1 MRKYLKYILAVF
13 LCAALAACGTT
24 DSNEE
29 AETSEKSL
37 SIVATIFPA
46 YDWVREI
53 LGGNPGN
60 VQLTFLLDS
69 GTDMHSYQPTAADMV
84 KIAECD
90 LFVYTGGESDSWTA
104 DAIRESVNP
113 DLTPLSLMDVLS
125 DYVREEEIIE
135 GMETE
140 EEEEEEEEETEYDEH
155 VWLSLS
161 RAEKA
166 VETIA
171 GVIAEKD
178 PENAQTYRDNAEA
191 YIQKLEDLDDQYR
204 ECVNNSEVRT
214 LVFADRFPFRYLTD
228 DYGIQYYAAFAG
240 CSAETEA
247 SFETIRF
254 LASKIN
260 ELDLTH
266 IMTIENNDEKI
277 ARTVFES
284 TGKKDM
290 TILHLDS
297 MQSTDARAVSSGTT
311 YLSVMRDNLAV
322 LQEALSSERN

>member
-1 MRKYLKYILAVF
+1 MRKFLKYILAVF

-24 DSNEE
+24 DSKEE

-37 SIVATIFPA
+37 SIVATIFSA

-125 DYVREEEIIE
+125 DSVREEEIIE
-135 GMETE
+135 GMQAE
-140 EEEEEEEEETEYDEH
+140 EEEEEAEYDEH

-178 PENAQTYRDNAEA
+178 PENAQTYRDNADA
-191 YIQKLEDLDDQYR
+191 YIQKLEDLDNQYR

-254 LASKIN
+254 LASKMD
-260 ELDLTH
+260 ELDLTRV
-266 IMTIENNDEKI
+266 MTIENSDEKI
-277 ARTVFES
+277 ARTVIES
-284 TGKKDM
+284 TEKKDM
-290 TILHLDS
+290 KILHLDS
-297 MQSTDARAVSSGTT
+297 MQSTDAKAVSAGAT
-311 YLSVMRDNLAV
+311 YLSLMRDNLAV

>member
-1 MRKYLKYILAVF
+1 MRKFLKYILAVF

-24 DSNEE
+24 DSKEE

-125 DYVREEEIIE
+125 DSVREEEIIE
-135 GMETE
+135 GMQAE
-140 EEEEEEEEETEYDEH
+140 EEEEEAEYDEH

-178 PENAQTYRDNAEA
+178 PENAQTYRDNADA
-191 YIQKLEDLDDQYR
+191 YIQKLEDLDNQYR

-254 LASKIN
+254 LASKMD
-260 ELDLTH
+260 ELDLTRV
-266 IMTIENNDEKI
+266 MTIENSDEKI
-277 ARTVFES
+277 ARTVIES
-284 TGKKDM
+284 TEKKDM
-290 TILHLDS
+290 KILHLDS
-297 MQSTDARAVSSGTT
+297 MQSTDAKAVSAGAT
-311 YLSVMRDNLAV
+311 YLSLMRDNLAV

>member
-1 MRKYLKYILAVF
+1 MRKFLKYILAVF

-24 DSNEE
+24 DSKEE

-125 DYVREEEIIE
+125 DSVREEEIIE
-135 GMETE
+135 GMQAE
-140 EEEEEEEEETEYDEH
+140 EEEEEAEYDEH

-178 PENAQTYRDNAEA
+178 PENAQTYRDNADA
-191 YIQKLEDLDDQYR
+191 YIQKLEDLDNQYR

-254 LASKIN
+254 LASKMD
-260 ELDLTH
+260 ELDLTRV
-266 IMTIENNDEKI
+266 MTIENSDEKI
-277 ARTVFES
+277 ARTVIES
-284 TGKKDM
+284 TEKKDM
-290 TILHLDS
+290 KILHLDS
-297 MQSTDARAVSSGTT
+297 MQSTDAKAVSAGAT
-311 YLSVMRDNLAV
+311 YLSLMQDNLAV

>member
-1 MRKYLKYILAVF
+1 MRKFLKYILAVF

-24 DSNEE
+24 DSKEE

-90 LFVYTGGESDSWTA
+90 LFVYTGGESDSWTT

-125 DYVREEEIIE
+125 DSVREEEIIE
-135 GMETE
+135 GMQVE
-140 EEEEEEEEETEYDEH
+140 EEEEEAEYDEH

-178 PENAQTYRDNAEA
+178 PENAQTYRDNADA
-191 YIQKLEDLDDQYR
+191 YIQKLEDLDNQYR
-204 ECVNNSEVRT
+204 KCVNNSEVRT

-254 LASKIN
+254 LASKMD

-266 IMTIENNDEKI
+266 IMTIENSDEKI
-277 ARTVFES
+277 ARTVIEN
-284 TGKKDM
+284 TEKKDM
-290 TILHLDS
+290 KILHLDS
-297 MQSTDARAVSSGTT
+297 MQSTDARAVSAGAT
-311 YLSVMRDNLAV
+311 YLSLMRDNLAV

>member
-1 MRKYLKYILAVF
+1 MRKFLKYILAVF

-24 DSNEE
+24 DSKEE

-125 DYVREEEIIE
+125 DSVREEEIIE
-135 GMETE
+135 GMQAE
-140 EEEEEEEEETEYDEH
+140 EEEEEAEYDEH

-178 PENAQTYRDNAEA
+178 PENAQTYRDNADA
-191 YIQKLEDLDDQYR
+191 YIQKLEDLDNQYR
-204 ECVNNSEVRT
+204 KCVNNSEVRT

-254 LASKIN
+254 LASKMD
-260 ELDLTH
+260 ELDLTRV
-266 IMTIENNDEKI
+266 MTIENSDEKI
-277 ARTVFES
+277 ARTVIEN
-284 TGKKDM
+284 TEKKDM
-290 TILHLDS
+290 KILHLDS
-297 MQSTDARAVSSGTT
+297 MQSTDAKAVSAGAT
-311 YLSVMRDNLAV
+311 YLSLMRDNLAV

>member
-1 MRKYLKYILAVF
+1 MRKFLKYILTVF
-13 LCAALAACGTT
+13 LCAALAACSTT
-24 DSNEE
+24 DSKEE

-84 KIAECD
+84 NIAECD

-125 DYVREEEIIE
+125 DSVREEEIIE
-135 GMETE
+135 GMQAE
-140 EEEEEEEEETEYDEH
+140 EEEEEAEYDEH

-178 PENAQTYRDNAEA
+178 PENAQTYRDNADS
-191 YIQKLEDLDDQYR
+191 YIQKLEDLDEQYR

-254 LASKIN
+254 LASKMD
-260 ELDLTH
+260 ELDLTRV
-266 IMTIENNDEKI
+266 MTIENSDEKI
-277 ARTVFES
+277 ARTVIES
-284 TGKKDM
+284 TEKKDM
-290 TILHLDS
+290 KILHLDS
-297 MQSTDARAVSSGTT
+297 MQSTDARAVSSGAT
-311 YLSVMRDNLAV
+311 YLSLMQDNLAV
-322 LQEALSSERN
+322 LREALSSERN

>member
-1 MRKYLKYILAVF
+1 MRKFLKYILAVF

-24 DSNEE
+24 DSKEE

-125 DYVREEEIIE
+125 DSVREEEIIE
-135 GMETE
+135 GMQAE
-140 EEEEEEEEETEYDEH
+140 EEEEEAEYDEH

-178 PENAQTYRDNAEA
+178 PENAQTYRDNADA
-191 YIQKLEDLDDQYR
+191 YIQKLEDLDNQYR

-254 LASKIN
+254 LASKMD
-260 ELDLTH
+260 ELDLTRV
-266 IMTIENNDEKI
+266 MTIENSDEKI
-277 ARTVFES
+277 ARTVIEN
-284 TGKKDM
+284 TEKKDM
-290 TILHLDS
+290 KILHLDS
-297 MQSTDARAVSSGTT
+297 MQSTDAKAVSAGAT
-311 YLSVMRDNLAV
+311 YLSLMRDNLAV

>member
-1 MRKYLKYILAVF
+1 MRKFLKYILAVF

-24 DSNEE
+24 DSKEE

-53 LGGNPGN
+53 LGENPGN
-60 VQLTFLLDS
+60 VHLTFLLDS

-90 LFVYTGGESDSWTA
+90 LFVYTGGESDRWTA

-125 DYVREEEIIE
+125 DSVREEEIIE
-135 GMETE
+135 GMQA
-140 EEEEEEEEETEYDEH
+140 EEEEETEYDEH

-178 PENAQTYRDNAEA
+178 PENAQTYRDNADA
-191 YIQKLEDLDDQYR
+191 YIQKLEDLDNQYR

-254 LASKIN
+254 LASKMD
-260 ELDLTH
+260 ELDLTRV
-266 IMTIENNDEKI
+266 MTIENSDEKI
-277 ARTVFES
+277 ARTVIES
-284 TGKKDM
+284 TEKKDM

-311 YLSVMRDNLAV
+311 YLSLMRDNLAV

>member
-1 MRKYLKYILAVF
+1 MRKFLKYILAVF

-24 DSNEE
+24 DSKEE

-90 LFVYTGGESDSWTA
+90 LFVYTGGESDSWAA

-125 DYVREEEIIE
+125 DSVREEEIIE
-135 GMETE
+135 GMQAE
-140 EEEEEEEEETEYDEH
+140 EEEEEAEYDEH

-178 PENAQTYRDNAEA
+178 PENAQTYRDNADA
-191 YIQKLEDLDDQYR
+191 YIQKLEDLDNQYR
-204 ECVNNSEVRT
+204 KCVNNSEVRT

-228 DYGIQYYAAFAG
+228 DYCIQYYAAFAG

-254 LASKIN
+254 LASKMD
-260 ELDLTH
+260 ELDLTRV
-266 IMTIENNDEKI
+266 MTIENSDEKI
-277 ARTVFES
+277 ARTVIEN
-284 TGKKDM
+284 TEKKDM
-290 TILHLDS
+290 KILHLDS
-297 MQSTDARAVSSGTT
+297 MQSTDAKAVSAGAT
-311 YLSVMRDNLAV
+311 YLSLMRDNLAV

>member
-1 MRKYLKYILAVF
+1 MRKFLKYILAVF

-24 DSNEE
+24 DSKEE

-125 DYVREEEIIE
+125 DSVREEEIIE
-135 GMETE
+135 GMQAE
-140 EEEEEEEEETEYDEH
+140 EEEEEAEYDEH

-178 PENAQTYRDNAEA
+178 PENAQTYRDNADA
-191 YIQKLEDLDDQYR
+191 YIRKLEDLDNQYR

-254 LASKIN
+254 LASKMD
-260 ELDLTH
+260 ELDLTRV
-266 IMTIENNDEKI
+266 MTIENSDEKI
-277 ARTVFES
+277 ARTVIEN
-284 TGKKDM
+284 TEKKDM
-290 TILHLDS
+290 KILHLDS
-297 MQSTDARAVSSGTT
+297 MQSTDAKAVSAGAT
-311 YLSVMRDNLAV
+311 YLSLMRDNL
-322 LQEALSSERN
+322 

>member
-1 MRKYLKYILAVF
+1 MRKFLKYILTVF

-24 DSNEE
+24 DSKEE

-125 DYVREEEIIE
+125 DSVREEEIIE
-135 GMETE
+135 GMQAE
-140 EEEEEEEEETEYDEH
+140 EEEEEAEYDEH

-178 PENAQTYRDNAEA
+178 PENAQTYRDNADA
-191 YIQKLEDLDDQYR
+191 YIQKLEDLDNQYR
-204 ECVNNSEVRT
+204 KCVNNSEVRT

-228 DYGIQYYAAFAG
+228 DYGLQYYAAFAG

-254 LASKIN
+254 LASKMD
-260 ELDLTH
+260 ELDLTRV
-266 IMTIENNDEKI
+266 MTIENSDEKI
-277 ARTVFES
+277 ARTVIEN
-284 TGKKDM
+284 TEKKDM
-290 TILHLDS
+290 KILHLDS
-297 MQSTDARAVSSGTT
+297 MQSTDAKAVSAGAT
-311 YLSVMRDNLAV
+311 YLSLMRDNLAV